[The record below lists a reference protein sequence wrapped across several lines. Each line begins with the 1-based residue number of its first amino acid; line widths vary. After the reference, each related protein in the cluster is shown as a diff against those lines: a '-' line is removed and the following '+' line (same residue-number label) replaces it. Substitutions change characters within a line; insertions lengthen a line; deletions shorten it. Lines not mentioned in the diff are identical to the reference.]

1 MVLYVHVEDRDDL
14 TGEQARQL
22 AAALI
27 EAADELE
34 RITSRPTASPIRP
47 AIQRDEGRG
56 ELMRLALER
65 VFDLLASVL
74 QA

>member
-47 AIQRDEGRG
+47 AIPAGCGAE
-56 ELMRLALER
+56 E
-65 VFDLLASVL
+65 S
-74 QA
+74 